1 MTPWVGT
8 TWPSC
13 DNLYNGYGNLQNI
26 GLGLFAD
33 ELGNAGAFGSYAGQ
47 PNEMHHIAP
56 VMKNCMVCIAK
67 EPTRVCELTHDCK
80 FVTMKVLIRINVY
93 YSGGMKPLQKQVTH
107 DRNFHFMRDSDGMN
121 ICFGVV
127 ANSCLTHDVKLDTT
141 KDSEHNIRDYKMALQ
156 YGAVVPVTGQR
167 VPSQCTATLTS
178 SSSSSSI

>member
-1 MTPWVGT
+1 MYT
-8 TWPSC
+8 
-13 DNLYNGYGNLQNI
+13 GYGNLQNI

-33 ELGNAGAFGSYAGQ
+33 ELGNAEAFGSYACE
-47 PNEMHHIAP
+47 PDDMHHIAR

-80 FVTMKVLIRINVY
+80 FVTMKVLIRINAY
-93 YSGGMKPLQKQVTH
+93 YSGGMNPLQKQVTH

-127 ANSCLTHDVKLDTT
+127 ANSCLTHDVKLDIT
-141 KDSEHNIRDYKMALQ
+141 KKSEHRIRHYKRALQ
-156 YGAVVPVTGQR
+156 YGHVVPVTGQR
-167 VPSQCTATLTS
+167 VPSQFTATLSS